1 MRVTITLG
9 QDDLATYYFIYQ
21 NIRVL
26 SGERLR
32 VTYF

>member
-1 MRVTITLG
+1 MRVTISFG
-9 QDDLATYYFIYQ
+9 QDDLATYFIYQ

-32 VTYF
+32 VTD